1 MKSFR
6 DLVCI
11 QKEQGRVEM
20 LEAIGFDFWN
30 EVLGLNYNNLKE
42 FRDYLNELVEKVEEE
57 NKQNE
62 TIKKVSLEK

>member
-20 LEAIGFDFWN
+20 FEAIGFDLLN
-30 EVLGLNYNNLKE
+30 EILGLNYHNLRE
-42 FRDYLNELVEKVEEE
+42 LRNYLDELLNKVEEE

>member
-20 LEAIGFDFWN
+20 FEAIGFDLLN
-30 EVLGLNYNNLKE
+30 EILGLNYHNLRE
-42 FRDYLNELVEKVEEE
+42 LRNYLNELVTKIEEE
-57 NKQNE
+57 NRQNE
-62 TIKKVSLEK
+62 TIRKVSLEK

>member
-20 LEAIGFDFWN
+20 FEAIGFDLLN
-30 EVLGLNYNNLKE
+30 EVLGLNYHNLKE
-42 FRDYLNELVEKVEEE
+42 FRNYLDELVTQVEEE

>member
-20 LEAIGFDFWN
+20 FEAIGFDLLN
-30 EVLGLNYNNLKE
+30 EILSLNYHNLKE
-42 FRDYLNELVEKVEEE
+42 LRNYLNELVTKVEEE
-57 NKQNE
+57 NRQNE

>member
-20 LEAIGFDFWN
+20 FEAIGFDLLN
-30 EVLGLNYNNLKE
+30 EILGLNYHNLRE
-42 FRDYLNELVEKVEEE
+42 LRNYLDELLNKVEEE

-62 TIKKVSLEK
+62 TIKKVSLVK